1 MELAPEDKAL
11 IDGLAGRVVRMGM
24 VVPAI
29 LFLESSKPLSFL
41 GSQAMVFFEPFVKTF
56 FTADGYTRLSRLME
70 DRANVEVLI
79 QRIEAL
85 EAEAQEARRREK
97 KERHEQKQREKQEK
111 ERRKGRT

>member
-1 MELAPEDKAL
+1 MEHSPEDKAL
-11 IDGLAGRVVRMGM
+11 IDGLATKVVRMGM

-70 DRANVEVLI
+70 DRANVEILI
-79 QRIEAL
+79 RRIEAL
-85 EAEAQEARRREK
+85 EADAQEARRQEK
-97 KERHEQKQREKQEK
+97 KARKERKEQEK
-111 ERRKGRT
+111 RENRKGRT